1 MGVEFLLFLPFFA
14 QVISCVFFLYS
25 QKTCFAMKSIQAIIC
40 TLIFGSLALTCL
52 QGTAWAGY
60 KPVDVSDI
68 QGEQRKQLAELA
80 RNVGRMP
87 AQSRD
92 AFLCEQLGLC
102 FAADG
107 SKVMGHD
114 KGPNTAA
121 SKAFFVGRSGRPL
134 PFMQAYKGTPVWSKC
149 YDKNVPIDQ
158 TKPGAL
164 LSFFKKDVDRV
175 VHNTAKYL
183 MNEMPEDL
191 RWSLLAILD
200 KKLYYQDG
208 RSASEKKYEFSLEC
222 GIKVSYYGEE
232 SFQNSYF
239 VGANGEEAK
248 VGDTRRKEGRWER
261 YNRWYCIVKRCANLV
276 GDKDILALFPEEVK
290 AMRKHYKQRLA
301 QVKEQ
306 QGEANKALLTAADE
320 MLASLPNED
329 LKYAK
334 IAAAVGLYFEDHA
347 STGYNYTYGWLNPS
361 VKIFLPNGKKLTGR
375 DNLVNGTNPG
385 ILQQIPHEAIL
396 EHYREPITQ
405 MARHIAE
412 DRFKEMPP
420 IVRDLMRAELSG
432 NLINADGSPAQDLG
446 GGYSTIETHNRTWKI
461 PVIGVDKSKTF
472 FVDSKGRK
480 LPYSVF
486 DQYIGSYGQTFRL
499 IHLCDL
505 ILGRDEVLKYIPPAG
520 ENEGKELPQAP
531 QKSAMG
537 SATNEPAPAPAE
549 KPKTPQKS
557 AMGSTSLED
566 AASPKDAQYAEGVA
580 ALRRMPT
587 ALRRAWLAENMGFC
601 YTQSNAPAYLAPH
614 VANDNA
620 LFVDEQGKERKL
632 SEVATDKMASDWVAA
647 TKAALAVGHEQV
659 AMPFKE
665 ELKALAVQTATYILN
680 AIGETPRFSWLAEMN
695 HLIFKPNG
703 QSAYPPNERS
713 LSVEG
718 GFKVQSAGI
727 SYGGTLFYNPQGKIT
742 QPAMGNTGGSRWL
755 MLFRCANVAGIEAIN
770 AAFKANVD
778 AMRSAYEKSP
788 FYKK

>member
-1 MGVEFLLFLPFFA
+1 
-14 QVISCVFFLYS
+14 
-25 QKTCFAMKSIQAIIC
+25 MKPIQAIIR
-40 TLIFGSLALTCL
+40 TLIFGPLVLTSL
-52 QGTAWAGY
+52 QGTAWAEY

-68 QGEQRKQLAELA
+68 KGEQRKQLAELT
-80 RNVGRMP
+80 RDVGKMP

-114 KGPNTAA
+114 KGPNTTA

-134 PFMQAYKGTPVWSKC
+134 PFMRAYKGTPVWSKC

-175 VHNTAKYL
+175 VLNTAKYL
-183 MNEMPEDL
+183 MNEMPDDL
-191 RWSLLAILD
+191 RWSLLAMLD
-200 KKLYYQDG
+200 RKLYYQDG
-208 RSASEKKYEFSLEC
+208 RSASEKKHEFSLDC
-222 GIKVSYYGEE
+222 DIKVSYYGED
-232 SFQNSYF
+232 FQNSYF

-248 VGDTRRKEGRWER
+248 VEDVRRKEGRWER
-261 YNRWYCIVKRCANLV
+261 YNRWYCIVLRCANLV
-276 GDKDILALFPEEVK
+276 GNKDILALFPEEVK

-320 MLASLPNED
+320 ILASLPNED

-334 IAAAVGLYFEDHA
+334 IAAAIGLYYANHA
-347 STGYNYTYGWLNPS
+347 SPGHNGTYGWLNPN
-361 VKIFLPNGKKLTGR
+361 VTIYLPNGKKLAGR
-375 DNLVNGTNPG
+375 GNIMHGTNPG

-432 NLINADGSPAQDLG
+432 NLINADGSPARDLG
-446 GGYSTIETHNRTWKI
+446 GGHSTIETHNRTWKI
-461 PVIGVDKSKTF
+461 PVISVDKSKTF

-486 DQYIGSYGQTFRL
+486 DQYIDSYGQTFRL

-505 ILGRDEVLKYIPPAG
+505 ILGGDEVLKYIPPAG
-520 ENEGKELPQAP
+520 ENEGKELPQAS
-531 QKSAMG
+531 QK
-537 SATNEPAPAPAE
+537 T
-549 KPKTPQKS
+549 
-557 AMGSTSLED
+557 AMGSTSLD
-566 AASPKDAQYAEGVA
+566 GAASPKDAQYAEGVA
-580 ALRRMPT
+580 ALRRMPS
-587 ALRRAWLAENMGFC
+587 ALRRAWLAENMGLC
-601 YTQSNAPAYLAPH
+601 YTQGKAYAYMAPH

-659 AMPFKE
+659 AAPFKE
-665 ELKALAVQTATYILN
+665 ELKALAVQTATHILK
-680 AIGETPRFSWLAEMN
+680 AIGEAPRYSWLAEMN
-695 HLIFKPNG
+695 HLIFNPNG
-703 QSAYPPNERS
+703 QSAYPPNGGS
-713 LSVEG
+713 LSVES

-770 AAFKANVD
+770 AAFRANVD

>member
-1 MGVEFLLFLPFFA
+1 
-14 QVISCVFFLYS
+14 
-25 QKTCFAMKSIQAIIC
+25 MKSIQAIIC
-40 TLIFGSLALTCL
+40 TLIFGSLALTSL
-52 QGTAWAGY
+52 QNAAWAGY

-175 VHNTAKYL
+175 VLNTAKYL
-183 MNEMPEDL
+183 MNEMPDDL
-191 RWSLLAILD
+191 RWSLLAMLD
-200 KKLYYQDG
+200 RKLYYQDG
-208 RSASEKKYEFSLEC
+208 RSASEKKHEFSLDC
-222 GIKVSYYGEE
+222 DIKVSYYGED
-232 SFQNSYF
+232 FQNSYF

-248 VGDTRRKEGRWER
+248 VEDVRRKEGRWER
-261 YNRWYCIVKRCANLV
+261 YNRWYCIVLRCANLV
-276 GDKDILALFPEEVK
+276 GNKDILALFPEEVK

-320 MLASLPNED
+320 ILASLPNED

-334 IAAAVGLYFEDHA
+334 IAAAIGLYYANHA
-347 STGYNYTYGWLNPS
+347 SPGHNGTYGWLNPN
-361 VKIFLPNGKKLTGR
+361 VTIYLPNGKKLAGR
-375 DNLVNGTNPG
+375 GNIMHGTNPG

-446 GGYSTIETHNRTWKI
+446 GGHSTIETHNRTWKI
-461 PVIGVDKSKTF
+461 PVISVDKSKTF

-480 LPYSVF
+480 LPYSIF
-486 DQYIGSYGQTFRL
+486 DQYIDSYGQTFRL

-520 ENEGKELPQAP
+520 ENEGKELPQAS
-531 QKSAMG
+531 QK
-537 SATNEPAPAPAE
+537 T
-549 KPKTPQKS
+549 
-557 AMGSTSLED
+557 AMGSTSLD
-566 AASPKDAQYAEGVA
+566 GATSPKDAQYAEGIA
-580 ALRRMPT
+580 ALRRMSV

-601 YTQSNAPAYLAPH
+601 YTQSDAPAYMAPH

-632 SEVATDKMASDWVAA
+632 SEVATDKMAPDWVAA

-659 AMPFKE
+659 AAPFKE
-665 ELKALAVQTATYILN
+665 ELKALAVQTATHILN
-680 AIGETPRFSWLAEMN
+680 EVPKGVRYSCLALTNKLLFQADGKPVYPPSRKSSTWGYVTVQEFKVVDIGSKLYYSPGGQIEHAQWPEMN
-695 HLIFKPNG
+695 TW
-703 QSAYPPNERS
+703 
-713 LSVEG
+713 
-718 GFKVQSAGI
+718 
-727 SYGGTLFYNPQGKIT
+727 GT
-742 QPAMGNTGGSRWL
+742 RW
-755 MLFRCANVAGIEAIN
+755 FTVGRCENLVGIEAIN
-770 AAFKANVD
+770 DSFKADVD
-778 AMRSAYEKSP
+778 AMRAAYEKSP

>member
-1 MGVEFLLFLPFFA
+1 
-14 QVISCVFFLYS
+14 
-25 QKTCFAMKSIQAIIC
+25 MKPIQAIIR
-40 TLIFGSLALTCL
+40 TLIFGPLVLTSL
-52 QGTAWAGY
+52 QGTAWAEY

-68 QGEQRKQLAELA
+68 KGEQRKQLAELT
-80 RNVGRMP
+80 RDVGKMP

-114 KGPNTAA
+114 KGPNTTA

-134 PFMQAYKGTPVWSKC
+134 PFMRAYKGTPVWSKC

-175 VHNTAKYL
+175 VLNTAKYL
-183 MNEMPEDL
+183 MNEMPDDL
-191 RWSLLAILD
+191 RWSLLAMLD
-200 KKLYYQDG
+200 RKLYYQDG
-208 RSASEKKYEFSLEC
+208 RSASEKKHEFSLDC
-222 GIKVSYYGEE
+222 DIKVSYYGED
-232 SFQNSYF
+232 FQNSYF

-248 VGDTRRKEGRWER
+248 VEDVRRKEGRWER
-261 YNRWYCIVKRCANLV
+261 YNRWYCIVLRCANLV
-276 GDKDILALFPEEVK
+276 GNKDILALFPEEVK

-320 MLASLPNED
+320 ILASLPNED

-334 IAAAVGLYFEDHA
+334 IAAAIGLYYANHA
-347 STGYNYTYGWLNPS
+347 SPGHNGTYGWLNPN
-361 VKIFLPNGKKLTGR
+361 VTIYLPNGKKLAGR
-375 DNLVNGTNPG
+375 GNIMHGTNPG

-446 GGYSTIETHNRTWKI
+446 GGHSTIETHNRTWKI
-461 PVIGVDKSKTF
+461 PVISVDKSKTF

-480 LPYSVF
+480 LPYSIF
-486 DQYIGSYGQTFRL
+486 DQYIDSYGQTFRL

-520 ENEGKELPQAP
+520 ENEGKELPQAS
-531 QKSAMG
+531 QK
-537 SATNEPAPAPAE
+537 T
-549 KPKTPQKS
+549 
-557 AMGSTSLED
+557 AMGSTSLD
-566 AASPKDAQYAEGVA
+566 GATSPKDAQYAEGIA
-580 ALRRMPT
+580 ALRRMSV

-601 YTQSNAPAYLAPH
+601 YTQSDAPAYMAPH

-659 AMPFKE
+659 AAPFKE
-665 ELKALAVQTATYILN
+665 ELKALAVQTATHILK
-680 AIGETPRFSWLAEMN
+680 AIGEAPRYSWLAEMN
-695 HLIFKPNG
+695 HLIFNPNG
-703 QSAYPPNERS
+703 QSAYPPNGGS
-713 LSVEG
+713 LSVES

-770 AAFKANVD
+770 AAFRANVD

>member
-1 MGVEFLLFLPFFA
+1 
-14 QVISCVFFLYS
+14 
-25 QKTCFAMKSIQAIIC
+25 MKNTIQIIIH
-40 TLIFGSLALTCL
+40 TLIFGSLALTSL
-52 QGTAWAGY
+52 QNAAWAGY
-60 KPVDVSDI
+60 KPVDVSGI

-107 SKVMGHD
+107 SQVMWCKKNRLG
-114 KGPNTAA
+114 TTA

-134 PFMQAYKGTPVWSKC
+134 PFAQAIKASPVWSKC
-149 YDKNVPIDQ
+149 YEANYQINQ
-158 TKPGAL
+158 TKPGAIF
-164 LSFFKKDVDRV
+164 SFFKKDVDRV

-183 MNEMPEDL
+183 MNEMPDDM
-191 RWSLLAILD
+191 RWSLLAMLD
-200 KKLYYQDG
+200 RKLYYQDG
-208 RSASEKKYEFSLEC
+208 RSASEKKVDFSLEC
-222 GIKVSYYGEE
+222 GIKVSCWGGDWA
-232 SFQNSYF
+232 NSYF

-248 VGDTRRKEGRWER
+248 VEDARRKEGRWER
-261 YNRWYCIVKRCANLV
+261 YFRWYDIVLRCANLV
-276 GDKDILALFPEEVK
+276 GNKDILALFPEEVK

-334 IAAAVGLYFEDHA
+334 IAAAIGLYYTNHA
-347 STGYNYTYGWLNPS
+347 GPGHNGTYGWLNPN
-361 VKIFLPNGKKLTGR
+361 VTIYLPNGKKLSGR
-375 DNLVNGTNPG
+375 GNIMHGTNPG

-446 GGYSTIETHNRTWKI
+446 GGHSTIETHNRTWKI
-461 PVIGVDKSKTF
+461 PVISVDKSKTF

-480 LPYSVF
+480 LPYSIF
-486 DQYIGSYGQTFRL
+486 DQYIDSYGQTFRL

-713 LSVEG
+713 LSVES
-718 GFKVQSAGI
+718 GFQIYSPWAIYNG
-727 SYGGTLFYNPQGKIT
+727 SLYYNPQGKIT
-742 QPAMGNTGGSRWL
+742 QPSNDNAGLRHWH

-770 AAFKANVD
+770 AAFKADVD
-778 AMRSAYEKSP
+778 AMRAAYEKSP